1 MAVSFTTFDRLKRKG
16 VAAYKKG
23 DYLAA
28 KTYLNAL
35 KGEGEKQK

>member
-1 MAVSFTTFDRLKRKG
+1 MAVSFGTFVRLKTKG

-28 KTYLNAL
+28 KAYLVDAADCRA
-35 KGEGEKQK
+35 KP